1 MSKSGLPVN
10 DIFMLKILLLTGSLI
25 SQSCLEFTSP
35 RIGIMYIIWDSHH
48 PHRKRLKGHLDI
60 NGFREDV
67 AACRDLQ
74 DVLIAWCSAKQEQK
88 SSFIFVSRTLGVE
101 NYKMNNLPPTIDI
114 SYYFP
119 SFPAFIRT
127 YCPILC
133 QFGEPDPRN
142 IQAALGIGHVKLELR
157 HLLIEVHLF
166 NPRGAVFQQQLP

>member
-1 MSKSGLPVN
+1 MNCSNMSKSGLPVN

-74 DVLIAWCSAKQEQK
+74 DVLMGAGFFFSIWDTFPRYLLHFEANMLKFGTEIYNLHCSSVCPRFPSIFPWCSLIVPLFY
-88 SSFIFVSRTLGVE
+88 SMFHGFTRFVHG
-101 NYKMNNLPPTIDI
+101 
-114 SYYFP
+114 F
-119 SFPAFIRT
+119 
-127 YCPILC
+127 
-133 QFGEPDPRN
+133 
-142 IQAALGIGHVKLELR
+142 H
-157 HLLIEVHLF
+157 
-166 NPRGAVFQQQLP
+166 